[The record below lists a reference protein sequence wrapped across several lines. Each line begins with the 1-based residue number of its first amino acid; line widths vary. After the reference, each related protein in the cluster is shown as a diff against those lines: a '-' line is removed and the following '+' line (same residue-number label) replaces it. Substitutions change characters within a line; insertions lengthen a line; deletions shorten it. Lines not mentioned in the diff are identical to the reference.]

1 MPYRE
6 KIAWLM
12 LIALPTTVIAYVAL
26 LMHVSPGFGQPPAD
40 SERASAFCLLVI
52 TQLLVVGG
60 GRLIL
65 RLTSSGDARL
75 PLDERDSAIAR
86 RAVSAAYYVLIVG
99 LVFIAMASWKWAGWG
114 MVNLIVLLLTAAE
127 LVHYGVTVVSYRRQA

>member
-12 LIALPTTVIAYVAL
+12 LIALPLTLAAYVAL
-26 LMHVSPGFGQPPAD
+26 LLDLAPGLGRAPTD
-40 SERASAFCLLVI
+40 SERAAAFVLLVFA
-52 TQLLVVGG
+52 QAVVIGL
-60 GRLIL
+60 GRLAL
-65 RLTSSGDARL
+65 RLTSPADARL

-86 RAVSAAYYVLIVG
+86 RAVSAAYYVLISGTVVAG
-99 LVFIAMASWKWAGWG
+99 AVSFNSRGWG
-114 MVNLIVLLLTAAE
+114 MVNVIVSILTLAE

>member
-12 LIALPTTVIAYVAL
+12 LIVLPATVAAYVAL
-26 LMHVSPGFGQPPAD
+26 LLSLIHGRGHD
-40 SERASAFCLLVI
+40 LSESDRAVAFCLLVI
-52 TQLLVVGG
+52 AQVVAVGG

-99 LVFIAMASWKWAGWG
+99 LVFIAMASWKSAGWG
-114 MVNLIVLLLTAAE
+114 MVNLIVILLTLAE